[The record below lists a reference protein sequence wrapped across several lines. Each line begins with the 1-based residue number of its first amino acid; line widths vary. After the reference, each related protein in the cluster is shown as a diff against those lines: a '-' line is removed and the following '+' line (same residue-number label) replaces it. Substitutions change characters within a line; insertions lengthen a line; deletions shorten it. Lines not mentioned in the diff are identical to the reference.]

1 MDQETIQ
8 RVRDLMPTTL
18 GSDEIRE
25 RIAADVLRRSLYSA
39 RMAYEPYLADLR
51 DALAD
56 ISAGRVSEADAVD
69 RLTRSLADLG
79 HSPQDGNGIMNQAS
93 RRRLALILDTN
104 RQMASSV
111 ARIWSQTPATV
122 DAYPAWELTRF
133 DDRRAP
139 RADWQKRWRAAGEAV
154 GWEGAL
160 RTSGIYPDWGMIA
173 LKSSPIWA
181 ALGAGAGGFRDTL
194 GNPYPPFAYGS
205 GLDWDDVERDRCEE
219 LGLIGPGDI
228 ARVPDAPSI
237 GPGGEVAA

>member
-8 RVRDLMPTTL
+8 RVRDLLPTTL

-25 RIAADVLRRSLYSA
+25 RFAADVLRRSLHSA

-56 ISAGRVSEADAVD
+56 ISAGRVGEADAVD
-69 RLTRSLADLG
+69 RLTRSLAALG
-79 HSPQDGNGIMNQAS
+79 HSPQDGGGILNPAS
-93 RRRLALILDTN
+93 RRRLSLIDTN
-104 RQMASSV
+104 RQMAASV
-111 ARIWSQTPATV
+111 ARLWSQTPATV

-133 DDRRAP
+133 EDRRAP
-139 RADWQKRWRAAGEAV
+139 RADWQRRWRAAGEAV

-160 RTSGIYPDWGMIA
+160 RTSGIYPDWGMVA
-173 LKSSPIWA
+173 LKSSPVWA
-181 ALGAGAGGFRDTL
+181 ALGAGAGGFRDAL

-205 GLDWDDVERDRCEE
+205 GLDWEDVERGRCEE
-219 LGLIGPGDI
+219 LGLIGPGEV
-228 ARVPDAPSI
+228 ALVPAAPEI